1 MNGKGRTIIIT
12 VILAIVLLSSGGF
25 WVYQKFQKSQESAT
39 KVEAQAE
46 KNYFEINDEVA
57 GVYFKVSKKF
67 DRLSAQQLQIKN
79 QSFIYGFS
87 ASDDKTVACYIS
99 QTKREKPG
107 GVMVSELRDGVFE
120 QVKKTYPDARLD
132 AAEVVDVGENN
143 NRGAKLK
150 MSYTNAAVPL
160 FQWEVVGITEK
171 TATFAFCE
179 LPAAVLDLYREDINL
194 FLDSIRIK

>member
-1 MNGKGRTIIIT
+1 
-12 VILAIVLLSSGGF
+12 
-25 WVYQKFQKSQESAT
+25 
-39 KVEAQAE
+39 
-46 KNYFEINDEVA
+46 
-57 GVYFKVSKKF
+57 
-67 DRLSAQQLQIKN
+67 
-79 QSFIYGFS
+79 
-87 ASDDKTVACYIS
+87 
-99 QTKREKPG
+99 
-107 GVMVSELRDGVFE
+107 MVSELRDGVFE

-150 MSYTNAAVPL
+150 MSYSNADVPTL
-160 FQWEVVGITEK
+160 QWEVVGITEK